1 MAEHVLCQQHAAV
14 VVARGRRGLKRAGG
28 AIELG
33 VVGAHRVVPD
43 AGALGHKVDSV
54 AAIALVEAMDL
65 KAVLAVHAI
74 ESRRQLNLD
83 IGIAGRG
90 TRKLELKHLVLLD
103 GGHNNASKLSD

>member
-1 MAEHVLCQQHAAV
+1 MTEHVLCQQHAAMV
-14 VVARGRRGLKRAGG
+14 FARGRRGFKRAGG

-33 VVGAHRVVPD
+33 VVGTHRVVPD

-54 AAIALVEAMDL
+54 AAVALIEAMNF
-65 KAVLAVHAI
+65 KAVLAVRAI
-74 ESRRQLNLD
+74 EARRQLDLD

-90 TRKLELKHLVLLD
+90 ARKLELKHLVLLD